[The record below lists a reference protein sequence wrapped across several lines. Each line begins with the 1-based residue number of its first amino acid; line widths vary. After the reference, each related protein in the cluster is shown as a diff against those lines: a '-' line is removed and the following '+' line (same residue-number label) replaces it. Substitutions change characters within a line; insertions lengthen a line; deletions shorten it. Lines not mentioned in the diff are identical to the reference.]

1 MLEIHFALNCSSN
14 NNARVFVTMIM
25 YEPNNI
31 VTIKYFKLPSL
42 ISPFCLV
49 TKRTRSNMIFVK
61 TPVFYLNEN
70 KGFIQSTKLLL
81 IIQ

>member
-61 TPVFYLNEN
+61 TPVSISMKIKALFSPRNCY
-70 KGFIQSTKLLL
+70 
-81 IIQ
+81 